1 MSTHS
6 AAAIGPIR
14 SQGFQLWEVLRTFA
28 GIGIGVASLIAFEI
42 AEFGSFQEYSVR

>member
-1 MSTHS
+1 VAKHS

-28 GIGIGVASLIAFEI
+28 GISIGVASLIAFEI
-42 AEFGSFQEYSVR
+42 AEFSSFQEYSVR